1 MDESYQL
8 LLLKSPCD
16 DEKLCCHSSV
26 DQ

>member
-16 DEKLCCHSSV
+16 DEKLCWHSTV